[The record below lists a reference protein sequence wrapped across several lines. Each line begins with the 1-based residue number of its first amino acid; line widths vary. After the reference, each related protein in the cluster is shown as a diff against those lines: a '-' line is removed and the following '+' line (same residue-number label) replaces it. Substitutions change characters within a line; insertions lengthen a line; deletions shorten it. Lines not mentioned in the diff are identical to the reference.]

1 MNETTAA
8 APGASLIPDG
18 VATITT
24 MHFVFIALVAA
35 FAIAIILIGVRR
47 KRIRK
52 HAERTVERN
61 AEQAGVPMI
70 EPDTAP
76 PEEPTASAPAPAPAP
91 VAAPTP
97 VAAARPVPAPA
108 PVAAPRPVPVP
119 PPAAPAPTPTV
130 DEPLPERP
138 LADEPVVAAAP
149 MDATPA
155 SIAADAPTPPPATA
169 PQDQQIGLL
178 KGLGPKI
185 QQRLGELDITT
196 VGQIAALDDAQAAA
210 LDAQLGPFAGRMQRD
225 RWREQARLLAAGDR
239 AGFEAAFGRL

>member
-1 MNETTAA
+1 MNETTAS

-24 MHFVFIALVAA
+24 MHFVFMAIVAA
-35 FAIAIILIGVRR
+35 FAIAVILVGIRR

-61 AEQAGVPMI
+61 AEEAGVPMA
-70 EPDTAP
+70 EPDPAPVEEAP
-76 PEEPTASAPAPAPAP
+76 PPAAPTPSPAAPSPAPAP
-91 VAAPTP
+91 VTQA
-97 VAAARPVPAPA
+97 
-108 PVAAPRPVPVP
+108 
-119 PPAAPAPTPTV
+119 

-138 LADEPVVAAAP
+138 LADEPVAAAAP

-155 SIAADAPTPPPATA
+155 SIAADAPTPPPPAATPEEQPIA
-169 PQDQQIGLL
+169 LL

-185 QQRLGELDITT
+185 QQRLGELGVTT

>member
-1 MNETTAA
+1 MNETTAS

-24 MHFVFIALVAA
+24 MHFVFMAIVAA
-35 FAIAIILIGVRR
+35 FAIAVILVGIRR

-61 AEQAGVPMI
+61 AEEAGVPMV
-70 EPDTAP
+70 EPDRAPEEEAP
-76 PEEPTASAPAPAPAP
+76 PPAAPTPSPAAPSPAPAP
-91 VAAPTP
+91 VTQA
-97 VAAARPVPAPA
+97 
-108 PVAAPRPVPVP
+108 
-119 PPAAPAPTPTV
+119 

-138 LADEPVVAAAP
+138 LADEPVAAAAP

-155 SIAADAPTPPPATA
+155 SIAADAPTPSPPAATPEEQPIA
-169 PQDQQIGLL
+169 LL

-185 QQRLGELDITT
+185 QQRLGELGVTT

>member
-1 MNETTAA
+1 MNETTAS

-24 MHFVFIALVAA
+24 MHFVFMAIVAA
-35 FAIAIILIGVRR
+35 FAIAVILVGIRR

-61 AEQAGVPMI
+61 AEEAGVPMV
-70 EPDTAP
+70 EPDPAPVEEAP
-76 PEEPTASAPAPAPAP
+76 PPAAPTPSPAAPSPAPAPAPAP
-91 VAAPTP
+91 VTQA
-97 VAAARPVPAPA
+97 
-108 PVAAPRPVPVP
+108 
-119 PPAAPAPTPTV
+119 

-138 LADEPVVAAAP
+138 LADEPVAAAAP

-155 SIAADAPTPPPATA
+155 SIAADAPTPPPAATPEEQPIA
-169 PQDQQIGLL
+169 LL

-185 QQRLGELDITT
+185 QQRLGELGVTT